1 MATSCRALATRSQLL
16 DEGPAG
22 NRLGRPGGPHLLD
35 GYDGVGGVALYGYE
49 PVSGKS
55 IDEQLASDDG
65 VQPSEFHRV
74 DSLVDSWTEDEVPVA
89 GGRGWKHPGHRTRA
103 FPREPVIGRACR
115 VDGPHVRPVICC
127 CRRNV
132 RNELADRWI
141 LREVEHLS
149 VRREHP
155 LVIPDHRTRRRRHR
169 RNALDLAD
177 TRCLRHV
184 SAQSMSA

>member
-1 MATSCRALATRSQLL
+1 
-16 DEGPAG
+16 
-22 NRLGRPGGPHLLD
+22 
-35 GYDGVGGVALYGYE
+35 
-49 PVSGKS
+49 
-55 IDEQLASDDG
+55 
-65 VQPSEFHRV
+65 
-74 DSLVDSWTEDEVPVA
+74 
-89 GGRGWKHPGHRTRA
+89 
-103 FPREPVIGRACR
+103 
-115 VDGPHVRPVICC
+115 
-127 CRRNV
+127 V

-184 SAQSMSA
+184 SAQSMSASCPAEGRLGARGSSIQS

>member
-1 MATSCRALATRSQLL
+1 
-16 DEGPAG
+16 
-22 NRLGRPGGPHLLD
+22 
-35 GYDGVGGVALYGYE
+35 
-49 PVSGKS
+49 
-55 IDEQLASDDG
+55 
-65 VQPSEFHRV
+65 
-74 DSLVDSWTEDEVPVA
+74 
-89 GGRGWKHPGHRTRA
+89 
-103 FPREPVIGRACR
+103 
-115 VDGPHVRPVICC
+115 
-127 CRRNV
+127 V

-184 SAQSMSA
+184 SAHKACPPSARRRGRLGARGSSIQS